1 MAGRRGPGSLQRSAA
16 RAWAGFRRRFAALT
30 AVASLASACESES
43 SDSKADATST
53 DSAAVDSTVAAFDLN
68 AVLYPA
74 ASKTGA
80 TARMDLDPAAG
91 PGKDW
96 HALPFPTDVRRAADG
111 TLDLSGF
118 PPPREGDLS
127 GFIENYLSHA
137 KEDLRGFSIQPTIY
151 VQFDQALA
159 PSELVPPEK
168 TLEQG
173 SYFLV
178 NVDVTSPELGK
189 LHPLRGKVSPALRG
203 QHLFANLLMLQ
214 PVWGKPLRPL
224 TQYALVVR
232 RSWKDA
238 AGKVLGQ
245 PKALKD
251 LTALWKAG
259 KTATAAPAEL
269 AKLAQS
275 LEPLRVALQAGQ
287 VKVAYDDLAA
297 ATVFTTGNP
306 TGQLQAMAQ
315 WVRTEWK
322 PQATAEWKVHK
333 KTKDYWM
340 LTASYRSPNF
350 QVGQCPYDSDGGFA
364 FDKAGKPIVQVDETL
379 RLSVL
384 VPLDRRADL
393 DGKPPVVM
401 SAHGTGGDF
410 HSYASGGKFK
420 ISDML
425 GTRGMVIVSTDQPM
439 HGPRCQP
446 EISGDTLD
454 LKTFNF
460 INISAGRSGFRQSA
474 LDTVA
479 MTRLIREGRFDVPA
493 EFSPDGKQ
501 VQLDGQRIAFIG
513 HSQGGLSG
521 ALAAAVEPDVR
532 AYVLSGAG
540 AGISLTI
547 MQRKDP
553 SDISALIQALLG
565 TDPGELS
572 EFHPLISL
580 VQMLADIT
588 DPLSYGSLVLQRPP
602 EQRPPHV
609 LLTEGL
615 LDEQTPSDTSE
626 ALASAIGLEILAPKV
641 HLSESMQVDKVKV
654 LLAPVTANL
663 KRNGFGVTAVVS
675 QWDSLNH
682 FAIFTT
688 DKVARLYSGF
698 LESTVTDGE
707 AVADFK

>member
-1 MAGRRGPGSLQRSAA
+1 MAMRRGPSSRRSTGQPLAGWRLSL
-16 RAWAGFRRRFAALT
+16 AALA
-30 AVASLASACESES
+30 AVAGLVSACDSAS
-43 SDSKADATST
+43 SDASADATSS
-53 DSAAVDSTVAAFDLN
+53 DSAAGDGLSGSFDLN
-68 AVLYPA
+68 AELYPA
-74 ASKTGA
+74 TSQSGA
-80 TARMDLDPAAG
+80 TARMEVEAGG

-96 HALPFPTDVRRAADG
+96 HALPFPNDVRRAADG
-111 TLDLSGF
+111 SLDLSGF
-118 PPPREGDLS
+118 PPPREGELS
-127 GFIENYLSHA
+127 GFIENYLDHA
-137 KEDLRGFSIQPTIY
+137 KQELRGFSIQPTLY
-151 VQFDQALA
+151 VQFDQGLSATAVLA
-159 PSELVPPEK
+159 PEK

-173 SYFLV
+173 GYFLI
-178 NVDVTSPELGK
+178 NVDGASPDLGK

-203 QHLFANLLMLQ
+203 QHLFSNLLMLQ

-224 TQYALVVR
+224 TRYALVVR

-238 AGKVLGQ
+238 AGKPLGQ

-259 KTATAAPAEL
+259 KTAAAAPPEL
-269 AKLAQS
+269 TKLAQS
-275 LEPLRVALQAGQ
+275 LEPLRAALQAGQ

-306 TGQLQAMAQ
+306 TGQLQGMAQ
-315 WVRTEWK
+315 WVRSEWK
-322 PQATAEWKVHK
+322 PQATAEWKVQK
-333 KTKDYWM
+333 KTKDFW
-340 LTASYRSPNF
+340 LLSASYRSPNF
-350 QVGQCPYDSDGGFA
+350 QVGKCPYDQEGGFA
-364 FDKAGKPIVQVDETL
+364 FDKDGKPIVQVEETL

-384 VPLDRRADL
+384 VPLERSADL
-393 DGKPPVVM
+393 DNRPPVVM
-401 SAHGTGGDF
+401 SAHGTGGDYL
-410 HSYASGGKFK
+410 SYSQGGKFK
-420 ISDML
+420 ISEML
-425 GTRGMVIVSTDQPM
+425 GGRGMVIVSTDQPM

-493 EFSPDGKQ
+493 EFSPDGKP
-501 VQLDGQRIAFIG
+501 VQLDGQRITFIG

-521 ALAAAVEPDVR
+521 ALAAAVEHDVR
-532 AYVLSGAG
+532 TFVLSGAG
-540 AGISLTI
+540 AGLSLTI

-553 SDISALIQALLG
+553 SDIASLIQALLG

-588 DPLSYGSLVLQRPP
+588 DPLSYAGLALQRPP
-602 EQRPPHV
+602 EQRPPHI

-615 LDEQTPSDTSE
+615 LDQQTPSDTSE
-626 ALASAIGLEILAPKV
+626 ALASAMGLEILSPKV
-641 HLSESMQVDKVKV
+641 HLSEAMQLDKTKV
-654 LLAPVTANL
+654 LLAPVTGNL
-663 KRNGFGVTAVVS
+663 QRNGFAVTALVS
-675 QWDSLNH
+675 QWDGLDH

-688 DKVARLYSGF
+688 DKVARLYTRF
-698 LESTVTDGE
+698 LESTITDGE